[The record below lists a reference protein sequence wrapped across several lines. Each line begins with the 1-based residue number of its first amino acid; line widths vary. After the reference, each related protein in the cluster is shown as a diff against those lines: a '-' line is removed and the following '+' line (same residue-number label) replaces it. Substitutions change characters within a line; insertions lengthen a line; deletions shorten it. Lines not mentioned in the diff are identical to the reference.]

1 MESPAAASPEEPNSL
16 LRVIGSA
23 PGVTLP
29 DASRKHLLVV
39 DDEPVILQILKAVFE
54 EEPYRLTLLSSGR
67 EALKV
72 IQSDHVDLLLTDKN
86 LPDVGGLELLRAA
99 KEKDP
104 LTEVVII
111 TGYGSL
117 ETALT
122 ALEFDAFDYVL
133 KPLNNVFDIRKK
145 VRQAFGKQD
154 IALENRRLIEELQLK
169 NAELEEALE
178 ETRALQAELIQSEKL
193 AGLGTLAAGIAHEI
207 SSPLFG
213 ILGLAEAIADEQ
225 DITLSQGYSKEIVE
239 YCRTI
244 RDIVVELSSY
254 SRSATS
260 EYLTTVELARVVLD
274 ALKLIERSSIQP
286 APGTEV
292 RFETELEPSLFLNA
306 RTNEIQQVFVNLIK
320 NAAEAVSD
328 KHPAGG
334 GRVRICAGRTDQYTW
349 ATVNDNGP
357 GIPEEKRKL
366 IFDPFYTTKPPG
378 KGTGL
383 GLNIVYRIVTKYR
396 GTITVQSPATTEEE
410 GGEGGGGTTFELR
423 FPLES

>member
-1 MESPAAASPEEPNSL
+1 MSED
-16 LRVIGSA
+16 R
-23 PGVTLP
+23 
-29 DASRKHLLVV
+29 RKHLLVV

-54 EEPYRLTLLSSGR
+54 DEPYRLTLCSSGR
-67 EALKV
+67 DAMRV
-72 IQSDHVDLLLTDKN
+72 IAEDHVDLLLTDKN
-86 LPDVGGLELLRAA
+86 LPDIGGMELLRAA
-99 KEKDP
+99 KQKDV

-145 VRQAFGKQD
+145 VRQAFQKQE
-154 IALENRRLIEELQLK
+154 IALENRRLIAELQKK

-178 ETRALQAELIQSEKL
+178 ETRGLQAELIQSEKL
-193 AGLGTLAAGIAHEI
+193 AGIGTLAAGIAHEI

-213 ILGLAEAIADEQ
+213 IMGLAEAVVDEQ
-225 DITLSQGYSKEIVE
+225 DLALAQGYARDVVE

-254 SRSATS
+254 SRVATS
-260 EYLTTVELARVVLD
+260 EYLTTVELSRVVLD
-274 ALKLIERSSIQP
+274 ALRLVERS
-286 APGTEV
+286 APVSEV
-292 RFETELEPSLFLNA
+292 RFETDLGAGLYLNA
-306 RTNEIQQVFVNLIK
+306 RTNEIQQVFVNLVK
-320 NAAEAVSD
+320 NAAEAVLER
-328 KHPAGG
+328 HPGG
-334 GRVRICAGRTDQYTW
+334 GGIVRIASGYGDGWTW
-349 ATVNDNGP
+349 ATVSDNGP
-357 GIPEEKRKL
+357 GIPEDKRRL

-396 GTITVQSPATTEEE
+396 GSIQVQSAV
-410 GGEGGGGTTFELR
+410 GEGTTFELR
-423 FPLES
+423 FPVDR